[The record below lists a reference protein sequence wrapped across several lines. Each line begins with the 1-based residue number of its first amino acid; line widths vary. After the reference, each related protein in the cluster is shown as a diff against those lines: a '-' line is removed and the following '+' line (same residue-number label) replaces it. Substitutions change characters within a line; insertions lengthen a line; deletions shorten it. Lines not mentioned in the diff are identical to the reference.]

1 MRKLS
6 LSIGVSAAL
15 IFSLSLSSARA
26 DDAVGSAKA
35 RTSGSI
41 KPGLG
46 GGPAEQ
52 KSAPSSAPAATT
64 TRTTG
69 ATDQNNTV
77 KSMNNNEKAKVDVEG
92 K

>member
-26 DDAVGSAKA
+26 DDAAGSAKA

-46 GGPAEQ
+46 NGPAEQ
-52 KSAPSSAPAATT
+52 KSAPSSAPAANT